1 MKVALVHYAYAPVV
15 GGVER
20 VMEEHARLFAAH
32 GHEVTVLCQRGESA
46 DLRVRAVHLPAEN
59 CASTLRPVLA
69 ASDVVFIHNVAT
81 MPFDMALTNAL
92 AQLADELPAVRFI
105 AWVHDIAACNPDL
118 APVPELLRRAHPRYR
133 YIAVSELR
141 ARQFRELTGAN
152 CVIIPNGLDPAR
164 VLGLPANVARFAD
177 EFSLL
182 DGRIVLFHPTR
193 LLRRKNVE
201 ASLAVIAAMK
211 SQSRTAVPAVVVG
224 QASRLSR
231 VTPLARSIFGRR
243 DACHTPTGGTPVPL
257 LLITGAE
264 DPHNPASRDYAAWLR
279 AERARLGIERE
290 AIFVGE
296 HIEIADAELAA
307 LYTIADALIFPSR
320 SEGFGLP
327 MLEAALHRL
336 PVFAADI
343 EPLRAIAPAGA
354 AFFDLAASPAAIA
367 AQIISHL
374 SANSAHIARKAVCSQ
389 ASWRVIYNR
398 HIAPLLI
405 S

>member
-46 DLRVRAVHLPAEN
+46 DPRVRVVLLPAEN
-59 CASTLRPVLA
+59 CAAVLRDVLA
-69 ASDVVFIHNVAT
+69 ASDVVFMHNVAT

-92 AQLADELPAVRFI
+92 AQLAEELPAVRFI

-118 APVPELLRRAHPRYR
+118 APVPESLRRAHPRYR
-133 YIAVSELR
+133 HIAVSEMR
-141 ARQFRELTGAN
+141 ARQFRELTN
-152 CVIIPNGLDPAR
+152 TDCKIIPNGLDPVR

-201 ASLAVIAAMK
+201 TSLAVAAEMK
-211 SQSRTAVPAVVVG
+211 AQG
-224 QASRLSR
+224 HR
-231 VTPLARSIFGRR
+231 VA
-243 DACHTPTGGTPVPL
+243 

-264 DPHNPASRDYAAWLR
+264 DPHNPASREYAAWLR
-279 AERARLGIERE
+279 AERTRLGIERE
-290 AIFVGE
+290 ALFVGE
-296 HIEIADAELAA
+296 HMEVGDAELAA

-327 MLEAALHRL
+327 VLEAALHRL
-336 PVFAADI
+336 PIFAADI
-343 EPLRAIAPAGA
+343 EPLRAIAPASVS
-354 AFFDLAASPAAIA
+354 FIELAAQPATIA
-367 AQIISHL
+367 AQIATHL
-374 SANSAHIARKAVCSQ
+374 SANPAHIARMTTLAQS
-389 ASWRVIYNR
+389 SWSAIYEK
-398 HIAPLLI
+398 HLAPLLAGEGAL
-405 S
+405 

>member
-20 VMEEHARLFAAH
+20 VMEEHARLFTAH

-46 DLRVRAVHLPAEN
+46 DPRVRVVLLPAEN
-59 CASTLRPVLA
+59 CAAVLRDVLA

-118 APVPELLRRAHPRYR
+118 APVPEILRRAHPRYR
-133 YIAVSELR
+133 YIAVSEMR
-141 ARQFRELTGAN
+141 ARQFRELTSAD
-152 CVIIPNGLDPAR
+152 CEIIPNGLDPVR

-193 LLRRKNVE
+193 LLRRKNIE
-201 ASLAVIAAMK
+201 MSLTITAEMK
-211 SQSRTAVPAVVVG
+211 AQG
-224 QASRLSR
+224 HR
-231 VTPLARSIFGRR
+231 VA
-243 DACHTPTGGTPVPL
+243 

-264 DPHNPASRDYAAWLR
+264 DPHNAASREYAAWLR
-279 AERARLGIERE
+279 AERTRLNIERE
-290 AIFVGE
+290 ALFVGE
-296 HIEIADAELAA
+296 HIEVGDAELAA

-327 MLEAALHRL
+327 VLEATLHRL
-336 PVFAADI
+336 PIFAADI
-343 EPLRAIAPAGA
+343 EPLRTIAPAGA
-354 AFFDLAASPAAIA
+354 VFFDPTASPNAVAKQIA
-367 AQIISHL
+367 YHL
-374 SANSAHIARKAVCSQ
+374 SKNAALIAGKTTLAQSG
-389 ASWRVIYNR
+389 WRAIYTK
-398 HIAPLLI
+398 HLAPLLI
-405 S
+405 A